1 MDSIEFTGTATP
13 RSLWDLSEAELA
25 ESCRHIAEGRGGGS
39 VLRAE
44 ALRLFLVWT
53 EALNDCG
60 LSIDDRER
68 RAALLSGL
76 RKRTIQI
83 LVRLM
88 MTG

>member
-1 MDSIEFTGTATP
+1 MDGIEFTGTATP
-13 RSLWDLSEAELA
+13 RSLWELSEAELA
-25 ESCRHIAEGRGGGS
+25 ESCRHIAEGSGGG

-53 EALNDCG
+53 EALNDRG
-60 LSIDDRER
+60 RTQDERER

-83 LVRLM
+83 LVRLTM
-88 MTG
+88 RN